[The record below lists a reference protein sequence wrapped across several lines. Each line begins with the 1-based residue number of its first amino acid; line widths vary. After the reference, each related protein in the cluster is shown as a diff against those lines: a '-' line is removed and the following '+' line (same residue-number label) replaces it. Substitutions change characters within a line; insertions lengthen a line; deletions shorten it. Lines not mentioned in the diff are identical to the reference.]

1 MYTSFNGTPLEPLA
15 PMSQQQLN
23 HQTNKS
29 EDIIKKQQKIIE
41 ELMERVRRSE
51 GTVSAMKGELAV
63 VRNVNTLLSRQ
74 LDETDSYSQRSCM
87 IVTGLRKPKNDK
99 TNKDDALNVIS
110 AKEAGI
116 DENDF
121 RKHVDKIH
129 PIGGAKN
136 GNQARIT
143 KFTTHSFK
151 EEVFLQHK
159 RNKKIDSGKKK
170 KKKNQ
175 KDKFHVQ
182 LNVEPSLSRNIIDL
196 LRKANEAI

>member
-1 MYTSFNGTPLEPLA
+1 MYTSFNGTPLETPA

-29 EDIIKKQQKIIE
+29 EGIIRKQQKIIE
-41 ELMERVRRSE
+41 ELMERVRRLE
-51 GTVSAMKGELAV
+51 GTVSAMEGELAV

-74 LDETDSYSQRSCM
+74 LDETDSNSQRSCM
-87 IVTGLRKPKNDK
+87 IVTGLRNPKNDK
-99 TNKDDALNVIS
+99 RNKDDALNVIS
-110 AKEAGI
+110 AVAKEAGI

-136 GNQARIT
+136 GNQARII

-170 KKKNQ
+170 KKSKQ
-175 KDKFHVQ
+175 QVPRAAK
-182 LNVEPSLSRNIIDL
+182 R
-196 LRKANEAI
+196 